1 MALYSVW
8 NWDRNAWA
16 VFQTS
21 TPVSVGDDPD
31 PPRPRATSPIGVD
44 PDVAVKELPQNARFL
59 GFDHLCRGEVRR
71 LRGGPGVG
79 QTDDSMGLADVLRHP
94 AVLVGAGLVGGW
106 TLHKMLRHG
115 GRR

>member
-31 PPRPRATSPIGVD
+31 PPRPRSGSAIGVD
-44 PDVAVKELPQNARFL
+44 PDLAVKELPPNARFL

-79 QTDDSMGLADVLRHP
+79 QTDDSRGLADVIRHP
-94 AVLVGAGLVGGW
+94 VALVGLGLLGGW
-106 TLHKMLRHG
+106 TLRKLLREG